1 MKVVYIAH
9 PFTAPTREG
18 MEANRKRAAVWAAW
32 ALTTQGV
39 SPVCSWIVLTGVIPE
54 TTESRRLG
62 LEADKAQVALCSEIW
77 LVGGRI
83 SNGMREEMGPAKRI
97 VDLTHLGAWPP
108 GYKPELADTDPAPAT
123 SA

>member
-18 MEANRKRAAVWAAW
+18 MEANRSRAAAWVAW
-32 ALTTQGV
+32 ALTEQGV
-39 SPVCSWIVLTGVIPE
+39 SPICSWIVLTGVIPE
-54 TTESRRLG
+54 TPKSRQLG

-83 SNGMREEMGPAKRI
+83 SNGMREEMSAAKRI
-97 VDLTHLGAWPP
+97 VDLTHLGEWPP
-108 GYKPELADTDPAPAT
+108 GYKPELADTDPAPAP